1 MIRYD
6 LVCVGGHR
14 FDSWFRDS
22 ATFDRQR
29 KRGVVQCP
37 VCASDKVEKA
47 LMTPGLPARRTR
59 NGERPVSADDPKA
72 RAVREAVRKLR
83 REVETKADYVGDAFP
98 EEARRIHYKEAD
110 ERWIYGEATLADAK
124 QLHEEGIDV
133 LPLPPSPD
141 DHN

>member
-6 LVCVGGHR
+6 LVCADGHR

-22 ATFDRQR
+22 TTFDRQR
-29 KRGVVQCP
+29 KRGVIQCP

-47 LMTPGLPARRTR
+47 LMTPGLPARKEPK
-59 NGERPVSADDPKA
+59 GEAAVSIDDGKA
-72 RAVREAVRKLR
+72 RALRAAMHKLR
-83 REVETKADYVGDAFP
+83 KEIESKADYVGDDFP
-98 EEARRIHYKEAD
+98 EEARRIHYKETD
-110 ERWIYGEATLADAK
+110 ERMIYGEATIAEAK
-124 QLHEEGIDV
+124 RLHDEGIDV